1 MGDVSYSCSDF
12 GYSKVIRI
20 FFETSPARGPQDA
33 AGGFIKKEADLA
45 VIRGT
50 HAIQSLRD
58 LFDFAQSNLSP
69 TADSSKCSRRLFRY
83 VDSVNRDRDRNFLP
97 VKDNRKNHQVRS
109 SDD

>member
-1 MGDVSYSCSDF
+1 MGIPRLLEKQF
-12 GYSKVIRI
+12 Q
-20 FFETSPARGPQDA
+20 TSHARGPQDA